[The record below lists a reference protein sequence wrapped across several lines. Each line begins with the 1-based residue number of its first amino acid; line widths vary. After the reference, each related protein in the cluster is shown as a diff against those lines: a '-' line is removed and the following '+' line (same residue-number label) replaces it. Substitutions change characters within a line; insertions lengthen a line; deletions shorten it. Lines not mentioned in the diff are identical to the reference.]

1 MYKIIGTDGRQ
12 YGPIATEQLRQWIA
26 ENRVESRTPVFVE
39 GATDWSFVGLL
50 PEFAGSF
57 PGQTLPP
64 PLSSAPPKLGSIAP
78 SPLRRTHPYATT
90 GLIFGL
96 LSVTCC
102 CGCPF
107 NILGIVFSLIAMTQI
122 NRQPEI
128 YDGRGLAIAGL
139 VLSILGL
146 ASGLVM
152 ALFQLALAPQHMMWQ
167 LNNF

>member
-12 YGPIATEQLRQWIA
+12 YGPISTEQLRQWIA

-57 PGQTLPP
+57 PGQTPP
-64 PLSSAPPKLGSIAP
+64 PLSSAPPKLGTLTP

-122 NRQPEI
+122 NRQPEL

-139 VLSILGL
+139 ILSIV
-146 ASGLVM
+146 GLVSGV
-152 ALFQLALAPQHMMWQ
+152 ALTLFQLAFAQPHMIGQ
-167 LNNF
+167 FNQF